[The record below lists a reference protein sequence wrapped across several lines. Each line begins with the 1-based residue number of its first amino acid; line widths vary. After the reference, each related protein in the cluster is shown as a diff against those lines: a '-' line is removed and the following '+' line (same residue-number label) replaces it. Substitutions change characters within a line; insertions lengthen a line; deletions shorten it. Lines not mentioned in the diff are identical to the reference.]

1 MKKFAMVLLAVLL
14 VLPLAVSCGGGEEGT
29 KVVLNNVTLVSYA
42 NAYPAQTATGEE
54 IPAKDESLKT
64 EIYAGPVTAV
74 VPEGATLCVKHIVD
88 GYARDLDGGAVYDEA
103 SNTYVKLADLSEGNG
118 FAWLYYVN
126 GADAG
131 LGTEVKEGDTVI
143 ISYERIA

>member
-1 MKKFAMVLLAVLL
+1 MKKLAMVLLAVLL

-29 KVVLNNVTLVSYA
+29 KIVMENVTLVSYA
-42 NAYPAQTATGEE
+42 NAYSTQTVTGTE
-54 IPAKDESLKT
+54 PPVKDESLKS
-64 EIYAGPVTAV
+64 EIYSGPITAI

-88 GYARDLDGGAVYDEA
+88 GYARDLDGAAVYDKA

-131 LGTEVKEGDTVI
+131 LGTEVREGDTVI
-143 ISYERIA
+143 ISYEKVS